1 MHIEFIISLFVNTS
15 LKVIEQKNNFS
26 LYPYKFPV
34 QRTYP
39 SSFIHPLA
47 IKNLRSLIHFQD
59 QDWSNIINNLKEQ
72 NLHNVEQKKSYT
84 NQNIDKHEKLK
95 FDQNPSI
102 GDQNEKNTEPIKQE
116 L

>member
-1 MHIEFIISLFVNTS
+1 M
-15 LKVIEQKNNFS
+15 
-26 LYPYKFPV
+26 
-34 QRTYP
+34 
-39 SSFIHPLA
+39 
-47 IKNLRSLIHFQD
+47 RSLIDFQD
-59 QDWSNIINNLKEQ
+59 NDWNNIINNLKEQ

-84 NQNIDKHEKLK
+84 NQNIDKRENSN